1 MLDVDETIVLKA
13 IQDFFVVYTEGDA
26 DAVMALMSH
35 DPDSVVVGTGV
46 DEIRIGPEQIRA
58 QAQRDLGQ
66 AEHLA
71 MQLGDVR
78 VSGRGD
84 VAWAM
89 AEPLV
94 IATVGGAP
102 IRMPTR
108 LTVTLVH
115 DSGRWLIHSL
125 HLSVAFAEQRP
136 GESFPTR

>member
-1 MLDVDETIVLKA
+1 MLDVDEAIVLKA
-13 IQDFFVVYTEGDA
+13 IQDFFAVYSVGDA
-26 DAVMALMSH
+26 GAVMALMSR
-35 DPDSVVVGTGV
+35 DPDSVVVGTGA

-58 QAQRDLGQ
+58 QVERDLGQ

-94 IATVGGAP
+94 IATVGGEP

-108 LTVTLVH
+108 LTVTLVN
-115 DSGRWLIHSL
+115 DGGRWLIHSL
-125 HLSVAFAEQRP
+125 HLSVAFAGQQS
-136 GESFPTR
+136 GESFPTA